1 MDKIEQAVETYL
13 AKLYRLRSTGGAT
26 AETSFYSALEEL
38 LNAIGNDLKPKVFCL
53 SQLADQGAGHP
64 DFGLF
69 TAAQCQRGQPRP
81 GNVPERGVVEVKPL
95 RENAWFTAE
104 TSQVSK
110 YWGRYRFVV
119 VTNFRSFLMIG
130 EDRNGN
136 AARLE
141 AYQLAAT
148 EQAFWDVART
158 AQSSAKAFGKSF
170 GEYLRRALT
179 QSVPL
184 REPKD
189 VAWFLASHARDALA
203 RVEAKGT
210 LRALATVRN
219 ALEQALGVRFEG
231 EKGEHFFRS
240 TLVQTLFYGVFSAW
254 VLWAKSKPAPIGR
267 FDWRTAVW
275 HLNVPMIRAL
285 FAQLS
290 EPGRLRPLDL
300 VEVLD
305 WTEAAL
311 NRVEQSAFFARFQE
325 AEAVEYFYEPFLE
338 AFDPEL
344 SKQLGVWYTPPEVV
358 TYMVERIDRGLRDD
372 LRVEDGLAAENVYV
386 LDPCCGTGSFLAAV
400 LRRISATLEQRGYGA
415 LGRPAGQEGGDRA
428 RLRLRAIAGAV
439 RRRALAGRVAPAG
452 PRRAPLGRCRR
463 TRRHLSHQRAH
474 RLGAGAGPAS
484 RCPSPSW
491 PRNAERA
498 EASSEKSRSSSS
510 SATRHTTAMRG

>member
-119 VTNFRSFLMIG
+119 VTNFRSFLMVG
-130 EDRNGN
+130 EDRNGS

-141 AYQLAAT
+141 SYQLAAT
-148 EQAFWDVART
+148 EQAFWEVARRT
-158 AQSSAKAFGKSF
+158 QSSAKGFGKSF
-170 GEYLRRALT
+170 GEYVRRALT

-231 EKGEHFFRS
+231 EKGKHFFRS

-254 VLWAKSKPAPIGR
+254 VLWARSKPPPIGR

-344 SKQLGVWYTPPEVV
+344 RKQLGVWYTPPEVV
-358 TYMVERIDRGLRDD
+358 TYMVERIDRSLRDD
-372 LRVEDGLAAENVYV
+372 LEGEDGLAA
-386 LDPCCGTGSFLAAV
+386 
-400 LRRISATLEQRGYGA
+400 
-415 LGRPAGQEGGDRA
+415 
-428 RLRLRAIAGAV
+428 
-439 RRRALAGRVAPAG
+439 
-452 PRRAPLGRCRR
+452 
-463 TRRHLSHQRAH
+463 
-474 RLGAGAGPAS
+474 
-484 RCPSPSW
+484 
-491 PRNAERA
+491 
-498 EASSEKSRSSSS
+498 
-510 SATRHTTAMRG
+510 